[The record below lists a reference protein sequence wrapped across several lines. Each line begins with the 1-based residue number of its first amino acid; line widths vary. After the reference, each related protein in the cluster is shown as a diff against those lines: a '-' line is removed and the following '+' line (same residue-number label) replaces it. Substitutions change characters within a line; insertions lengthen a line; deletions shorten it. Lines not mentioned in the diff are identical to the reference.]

1 MSKSFEKYKQRR
13 AERMRLGQATCI
25 IVAGIPSDSE
35 FRMAL
40 VPLTDAEQQ
49 NAIEQAASRL
59 DIPDNEHGILAK
71 DKIQMRS
78 VIAASGREVG
88 NLTERMFDDEEE
100 LMEFD
105 AADINL
111 IWDHYREMMA
121 EFSPS
126 IEEMSPEDFDAVKK
140 AFQRLNASD
149 LSGSAW
155 YALRRFLLTVGAEP
169 QQDKSPG
176 STSTNSSTTKSE
188 EEEFTEPV

>member
-1 MSKSFEKYKQRR
+1 VSKSFEKYKERR
-13 AERMRLGQATCI
+13 AERMRLGQSTCI
-25 IVAGIPSDSE
+25 IVEGIPSDSE

-49 NAIEQAASRL
+49 NAIEEAASRL

-71 DKIQMRS
+71 DKIQMRA
-78 VIAASGREVG
+78 VIASAGREVG
-88 NLTERMFDDEEE
+88 NLKERMFVDAED
-100 LMEFD
+100 LLEFD
-105 AADINL
+105 SADINL
-111 IWDHYREMMA
+111 IWDYYREMMA

-126 IEEMSPEDFDAVKK
+126 IEEMPQEDFDAVKK
-140 AFQRLNASD
+140 AFQRLNASE

-176 STSTNSSTTKSE
+176 STSTNSSTTKNE
-188 EEEFTEPV
+188 EAEFTVPV